1 MSLIVKQTQKEL
13 RTRIIDALGRAVAN
27 GELPGEIIPD
37 FNIESRL
44 TAQTVIFPQMLRL
57 QELRRSKKRRE

>member
-37 FNIESRL
+37 FNIEKPANSANGDFSANVAL
-44 TAQTVIFPQMLRL
+44 AGAKAF
-57 QELRRSKKRRE
+57 